1 MYTCVGF
8 VQGSSR
14 SRPGRSK
21 GAQPQETDV
30 PAPVVLWPLN
40 SQRWYKWAVPV
51 TSFVPS
57 LISPVVSVD
66 VKHHVYLTSFAHASR
81 KVGTPA
87 DHIRPTQVFHT
98 RVEAGGRVRFILH
111 PLFFLSLRLIYASQL
126 KLTNVVCRRN
136 FSDWVKGDSE
146 SAPPPPPP
154 PRLSVTVCVSVAVC
168 VMAKI
173 VLKQLTIFA
182 DGVVWTAWKWSW
194 PVQS

>member
-87 DHIRPTQVFHT
+87 DHIRPTQVFHRT
-98 RVEAGGRVRFILH
+98 IIILGVGPGNEGRGRGEGPLH
-111 PLFFLSLRLIYASQL
+111 PAPTFFFSLSALYTL
-126 KLTNVVCRRN
+126 
-136 FSDWVKGDSE
+136 
-146 SAPPPPPP
+146 
-154 PRLSVTVCVSVAVC
+154 LS
-168 VMAKI
+168 
-173 VLKQLTIFA
+173 
-182 DGVVWTAWKWSW
+182 
-194 PVQS
+194 